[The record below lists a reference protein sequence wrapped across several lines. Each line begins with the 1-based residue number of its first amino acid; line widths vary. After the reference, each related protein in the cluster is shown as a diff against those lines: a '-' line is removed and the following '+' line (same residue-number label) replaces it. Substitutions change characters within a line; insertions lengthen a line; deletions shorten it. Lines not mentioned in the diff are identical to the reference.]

1 MKRDARHVRSILD
14 GLISKLETGAKKGNA
29 ILDAWN
35 ASADE
40 TTRAHARAVS
50 LKGGVLTVVV
60 QDSVWLYKLLLEK
73 KSVLNRFN
81 DNYSGRK
88 KAAEMRL
95 RVGASEFI

>member
-1 MKRDARHVRSILD
+1 MKKETRHVRSILD

-29 ILDAWN
+29 ITEAWN
-35 ASADE
+35 GAADE
-40 TTRAHARAVS
+40 ETKAHARAVS

-60 QDSVWLYKLLLEK
+60 QDSVWLYKMLLEK
-73 KSVLNRFN
+73 KKILGKFN

-88 KAAEMRL
+88 KAAEIKF